1 MFGTETPNSQEPD
14 PAMSAINRKRLESYF
29 TSQGLLSVEDFAA
42 AEQNASALGVNV
54 LNFLKNQGTIT
65 HAQAAQAHAHQNAWT
80 YVPLDDDTEI
90 DPEIIALLDFQAARR
105 HNVVPVALN
114 GDDLTLAC
122 VNPFEFNM
130 LKQVQRDT
138 GKNIIPV
145 YSSTNEL
152 TRAVGRFYSTSIE
165 ALQAGQAAAKDVS
178 TEAAL
183 SYRSASTLTS
193 GDEGNIVNTL
203 NMIIEGA
210 LRAGASDIHLEPAA
224 THLSVRYS
232 VDGKLRKEPDQ
243 PREIAPR
250 LAGLI
255 KTRARLS
262 SSELVNQDGAI
273 THEYNN
279 KAYDLRVA
287 VLPAVWGEAITLRMG
302 ASEAWKLDQ
311 IGFSEDTETQWRR
324 AINQPNGICL
334 AVGPMGSGKTSLHYA
349 SLDALMGQGR
359 KIVSLENPVEMKITD
374 GMTQVS
380 INEAQN
386 LTWDGAMETVLR
398 SAASVLFVGEINK
411 DAIAHTAVT
420 AAITGHMVLSTLH
433 TNDAPG
439 TILRLREMGLR
450 PSVLADSMR
459 AVCAQRLPRRLCTA
473 CKVHRAPS
481 QEMIRD
487 FRLTHEDL
495 AAQDPKTGQ
504 SVWFGPSD
512 HGCRDCNGIGFRG
525 RLPIHELMTFPRH
538 IRDLITDDVPNR
550 VLAEAARAN
559 GMKTLQDDGLAKVRA
574 GLTSL
579 DEVRSHI
586 LID

>member
-1 MFGTETPNSQEPD
+1 MKTLAATRIETY
-14 PAMSAINRKRLESYF
+14 LV
-29 TSQGLLSVEDFAA
+29 SQGILSADEFAA
-42 AEQNASALGVNV
+42 AEKNAAEQQQKV
-54 LNFLKNQGTIT
+54 LAFLRQQQRIT
-65 HAQAAQAHAHQNAWT
+65 HAQACEAHAYTYGWT
-80 YVPLDDDTEI
+80 YQALDDDMDI
-90 DPEIIALLDFQAARR
+90 PEDVISLLDFQDARKL
-105 HNVVPVALN
+105 NVVPVALN
-114 GDDLTLAC
+114 GDDLTVAC
-122 VNPFEFNM
+122 INPLDVNVT
-130 LKQVQRDT
+130 KQLQTKT
-138 GKNIIPV
+138 GKYIIPV
-145 YSSTNEL
+145 YSSSNEL

-165 ALQAGQAAAKDVS
+165 ARLVGKAAAKEVTAED
-178 TEAAL
+178 A
-183 SYRSASTLTS
+183 RASRPSLVVV

-203 NMIIEGA
+203 NTIIEGA
-210 LRAGASDIHLEPAA
+210 LEAGASDIHLEPAS

-232 VDGKLRKEPDQ
+232 VDGKLRNEPDQ
-243 PREIAPR
+243 AKELAPR

-273 THEYNN
+273 SHNYGG
-279 KAYDLRVA
+279 KSYDIRVA
-287 VLPAVWGEAITLRMG
+287 VLPAAWGESITLRMG

-311 IGFSEDTETQWRR
+311 IGFADDTETLWRR
-324 AINQPNGICL
+324 SINQPNGICL

-359 KIVSLENPVEMKITD
+359 KIVSLENPVEMKLPS

-380 INEAQN
+380 INEAQG
-386 LTWDGAMETVLR
+386 LTWDGGMETVLR

-420 AAITGHMVLSTLH
+420 AAITGHLVLSTLH

-439 TILRLREMGLR
+439 AVLRLREMGLR

-459 AVCAQRLPRRLCTA
+459 AVCAQRLPRRLCVH
-473 CKVHRAPS
+473 CKVIARPS
-481 QEMIRD
+481 RD
-487 FRLTHEDL
+487 NIIDFKLTDEDL
-495 AAQDPKTGQ
+495 TAKSTATGE
-504 SVWFGPSD
+504 SIWYGPSE
-512 HGCRDCNGIGFRG
+512 HGCRECNGIGYKG

-550 VLAEAARAN
+550 KLAEAAKAN
-559 GMKTLQDDGLAKVRA
+559 GMLTLQDDGLLKVRE